1 MLYEEPT
8 LRGKFGEDYSE
19 YCRNVPRFSPRL
31 TPCRG
36 RDEIA
41 ESTHA
46 LLKGPSTLTMPEINF
61 C

>member
-19 YCRNVPRFSPRL
+19 YCRNVPRFIPRL
-31 TPCRG
+31 TPWQS

-46 LLKGPSTLTMPEINF
+46 LLKGPFHPYNAEINF